1 MIKKKK
7 VFVLKRWLK
16 SASFKGPPHYENTC
30 FFFIFIDAHISYF
43 QTFCWAVFQ
52 ERGALIKQQMKRN
65 AILQCVNSFVSL
77 TASKQ
82 A

>member
-1 MIKKKK
+1 MIKKKCFCFK
-7 VFVLKRWLK
+7 TMVKKCLIQRT
-16 SASFKGPPHYENTC
+16 ASLREHML
-30 FFFIFIDAHISYF
+30 FFIFIDAHISYF